1 MADTVIQF
9 KDVGKSINTSMPNG
23 LNGGGK
29 TTKEK
34 AVGGMV
40 TPTGPQMPPNYPS
53 PTHSLHTWA
62 GDYRS
67 SDGSAPGLRD
77 ESFWKRTGI
86 AAFQMTLIN
95 AFTGLLTM
103 MAFIVTKQNGT
114 FNDIQY
120 SLIAG
125 LAFAL
130 NLALSQAI
138 VHYPGVALNTFE
150 IWLEHYSTYVHAPFY
165 RIIYWIALLVAR
177 LGGYSAAATFV
188 WGLQVDNTVT
198 HAGLPVVA
206 VGLSLWWAFFII
218 MFGCMAIYWA
228 FLHMY
233 YNPEASSD
241 ANQTN
246 AYWVVGLVVFIVT
259 YITLPYVEGGFE
271 PERYIACSLLSDY
284 WISTGW
290 VFVAAPF
297 SAGAAIT
304 GLYYSIYRTTKI
316 GELAEKSE

>member
-1 MADTVIQF
+1 MADSVIQF
-9 KDVGKSINTSMPNG
+9 KDTGKSVNTSMPNG

-29 TTKEK
+29 PIKDK
-34 AVGGMV
+34 AIGGMV

-53 PTHSLHTWA
+53 TSHSLHTYV
-62 GDYRS
+62 GNYRS

-77 ESFWKRTGI
+77 ESFWKRTGT

-103 MAFIVTKQNGT
+103 MAFIVTKENGT

-120 SLIAG
+120 SLIVG
-125 LAFAL
+125 IAFAL
-130 NLALSQAI
+130 NLVLSQAI

-177 LGGYSAAATFV
+177 LGGYSAAAVFV
-188 WGLQVDNTVT
+188 WGLQANNAVT
-198 HAGLPVVA
+198 HAALPVVA

-218 MFGCMAIYWA
+218 MFGCVVIYWA

-241 ANQTN
+241 VNQSN
-246 AYWVVGLVVFIVT
+246 AAWVVGFVAFVVT

-271 PERYIACSLLSDY
+271 PERYIACSLMSDH

-297 SAGAAIT
+297 SAGAAVSAIW
-304 GLYYSIYRTTKI
+304 YSIYRTTKI
-316 GELAEKSE
+316 GEPAEKSE